1 MGVLDTWS
9 NIESIRKGR
18 IDELKGKDFSGD
30 FYASLVQCLKTKL
43 LTYEKVHA
51 LVQAE
56 FILSPEGKDYALASI
71 IWEVVYKACDQ

>member
-1 MGVLDTWS
+1 MGVLDTWN
-9 NIESIRKGR
+9 NIETIGKGH

-30 FYASLVQCLKTKL
+30 FYAPLVQCLKTKL

-56 FILSPEGKDYALASI
+56 FILRPEVKDYALASI
-71 IWEVVYKACDQ
+71 IWGVVYKACDQ